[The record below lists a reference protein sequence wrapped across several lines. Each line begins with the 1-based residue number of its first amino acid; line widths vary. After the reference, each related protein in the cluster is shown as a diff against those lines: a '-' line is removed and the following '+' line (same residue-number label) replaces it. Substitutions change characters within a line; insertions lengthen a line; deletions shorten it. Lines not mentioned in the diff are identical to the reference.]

1 MSDHGRLFQDTYL
14 DLNREEQKEF
24 EASVNNSRKKEE
36 DYRRGGRVTVR
47 SYRRAARVSAP
58 YVLLNSRVSPAG
70 AIEPRPKYHLEKHSP
85 AQTKLLCT
93 SGLGQ
98 SPIVNPFI

>member
-70 AIEPRPKYHLEKHSP
+70 AIEPRPITIWKSTLRLKPNYCVLP
-85 AQTKLLCT
+85 VW
-93 SGLGQ
+93 GRV
-98 SPIVNPFI
+98 P